1 MSIAVERSTTVMRP
15 REEVYAFWR
24 DLENLPRFMH
34 HLESVENTT
43 PGRSRW
49 TARAPGGTVEW
60 EAEIVEDTPNERI
73 AWRSLPGADVPN
85 SGSVSFVTAPG
96 DRGTE
101 VRVSLQYAPPAGSAG
116 AAVAK
121 MLGEEPSQQVRD
133 DLRRFKQ
140 VLETGEVGLS
150 DGSLGGAGEG
160 ATAERAAQAP
170 ARREWE

>member
-1 MSIAVERSTTVMRP
+1 MSITVERSTTVMRP

-34 HLESVENTT
+34 HLEHVENTT

-60 EAEIVEDTPNERI
+60 DAEIVEDAPNQRI

-85 SGSVSFVTAPG
+85 SGTVSFVDAPG

-101 VRVSLQYAPPAGSAG
+101 VRVVLGYEPPGGSAG
-116 AAVAK
+116 AKVAK
-121 MLGEEPSQQVRD
+121 IFGEEPSQQIRD

-140 VLETGEVGLS
+140 VMETGEVVLS

-160 ATAERAAQAP
+160 ASAERAAQAP
-170 ARREWE
+170 SGGEWK